1 MVSRLTLEFLL
12 LVISAHKLHVVLL
25 VNTDGVE
32 NQTKT
37 ETDCD
42 KLLIIITDYIL
53 VFYNLL
59 FVQIY
64 LVAFLFLSND
74 WDPVIIRLLRKLDI
88 IYENTKYLYKLSRR

>member
-25 VNTDGVE
+25 VNTDLVE
-32 NQTKT
+32 NQAKT

-59 FVQIY
+59 LYQILTILS
-64 LVAFLFLSND
+64 LV
-74 WDPVIIRLLRKLDI
+74 K
-88 IYENTKYLYKLSRR
+88 

>member
-53 VFYNLL
+53 VFYHLL
-59 FVQIY
+59 LVQIY
-64 LVAFLFLSND
+64 LVAFLVLSND

>member
-53 VFYNLL
+53 VFYHLL
-59 FVQIY
+59 LVQIY
-64 LVAFLFLSND
+64 LVAFLVLSND
-74 WDPVIIRLLRKLDI
+74 
-88 IYENTKYLYKLSRR
+88 